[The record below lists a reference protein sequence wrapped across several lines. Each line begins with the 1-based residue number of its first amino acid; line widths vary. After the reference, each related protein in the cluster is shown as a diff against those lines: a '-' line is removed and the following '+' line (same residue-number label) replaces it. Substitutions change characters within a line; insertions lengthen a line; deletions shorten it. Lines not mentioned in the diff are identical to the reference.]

1 MAIKVLI
8 APNSFKGSASASSAF
23 HAFLE
28 GVYYFSN
35 ITSKKVETRKILVC
49 DGGTGFSE
57 IVGSR
62 YPDSKKIEADFV
74 DPLMRP
80 LSTSYYKAG
89 DIAVIESAKTI
100 GHALLAKHEL
110 NPMHT
115 SSYGLGQCISHAI
128 DNGAK
133 RILIGCGDSATSD
146 CGIGMLAALGVTF
159 IDNEGKNIEKPVGS
173 DITKIKNFDFSTSK
187 YYGCDVSV
195 ELACNLTSIASGPH
209 STALVYSRQKGASA
223 KQAEQLFEGYKSYTS
238 LVGERIGEPDLGLLP
253 GTGAAGGIGFA
264 VSAFFQ
270 RRSLRYS
277 FDVVFDAIGIDPLLE
292 WADIVITGEGLFD
305 RNSVKGKAP
314 VAVALRAKLYDTITV
329 GVVGAIQSN
338 IISRVLRSGFDIL
351 EPFSSENISLDS
363 YCNNFSDIAR
373 DATVRA
379 LLKAIPLMERTK

>member
-146 CGIGMLAALGVTF
+146 CGITGADVIGTVTF
-159 IDNEGKNIEKPVGS
+159 VDGNATQAP
-173 DITKIKNFDFSTSK
+173 TWT
-187 YYGCDVSV
+187 Y
-195 ELACNLTSIASGPH
+195 
-209 STALVYSRQKGASA
+209 TA
-223 KQAEQLFEGYKSYTS
+223 
-238 LVGERIGEPDLGLLP
+238 P
-253 GTGAAGGIGFA
+253 
-264 VSAFFQ
+264 
-270 RRSLRYS
+270 
-277 FDVVFDAIGIDPLLE
+277 
-292 WADIVITGEGLFD
+292 
-305 RNSVKGKAP
+305 
-314 VAVALRAKLYDTITV
+314 
-329 GVVGAIQSN
+329 
-338 IISRVLRSGFDIL
+338 
-351 EPFSSENISLDS
+351 
-363 YCNNFSDIAR
+363 
-373 DATVRA
+373 
-379 LLKAIPLMERTK
+379 